1 MAKPYYSK
9 KSSKSAI
16 SLLAVILTLVLGLVA
31 GNDKLSDDNPLKQL
45 AQVVTNASNQE
56 KASSNGSSANDL
68 TPSQT
73 LAQSVLTPSV
83 KTSLGSNIK
92 WNGAGA
98 FIINDNKTNL
108 NANVSSIP
116 YVDNKTKQVQGEVVP
131 TVANAMLSKQSRQ
144 YRDRAA
150 TGNGSTSWKPAGWHQ
165 VHGLSGGYD
174 HAIDR
179 GHLIGYALAGNIK
192 GFDPSASNPKNIA
205 VQTAWSNQAR
215 SHASTGQNYFETQIR
230 RALDNNKRVRYRVTL
245 VYDGDN
251 ILASG
256 SHLEAKSSDG
266 SLEFN
271 VFVPNVQPGITLNYR
286 NGQVTVNN

>member
-9 KSSKSAI
+9 KSSKSVI
-16 SLLAVILTLVLGLVA
+16 SILAVIVTLVLALVA
-31 GNDKLSDDNPLKQL
+31 GNDKLPDNNPLKQL
-45 AQVVTNASNQE
+45 AQVVTNSSHQE
-56 KASSNGSSANDL
+56 RARSNGSSTSEF
-68 TPSQT
+68 TPSQE
-73 LAQSVLTPSV
+73 LAQSVLTASV
-83 KTSLGSNIK
+83 KRSLGSNIK

-108 NANVSSIP
+108 DASVSSVP
-116 YVDNKTKQVQGEVVP
+116 YVDNKVKRVQGVVVP
-131 TVANAMLSKQSRQ
+131 TVANAMLSKHSRQ
-144 YRDRAA
+144 YRDRDS
-150 TGNGSTSWKPAGWHQ
+150 TGNGSTSWTPAGWHQ
-165 VHGLSGGYD
+165 VHDLPGGYD

-179 GHLIGYALAGNIK
+179 GHLIGYALAGNID

-215 SHASTGQNYFETQIR
+215 NSHSTGQNYYETQIR

-271 VFVPNVQPGITLNYR
+271 VFVPNVQSGITLNYA